1 MSTSKKPVPLHRNAS
16 ASADRVTTVI
26 SCPGVRPMAVGEQRA
41 AHGSANENHWFD
53 RIGFRR
59 HWYANLAAVALV
71 LVLLTVG
78 VWIVSEFVRLQK
90 LEACFEAGRS
100 NCMPLDM
107 SRKGT
112 PPKR

>member
-1 MSTSKKPVPLHRNAS
+1 MSTSKNPAPLHRNAPQTPG
-16 ASADRVTTVI
+16 RVTTVI
-26 SCPGVRPMAVGEQRA
+26 SCPGVRPMALGEQSA
-41 AHGSANENHWFD
+41 GHDSANENHWFD

-59 HWYANLAAVALV
+59 HWYANLAAVV
-71 LVLLTVG
+71 LVLALLTCG

-107 SRKGT
+107 SRRGT
-112 PPKR
+112 APAR